1 MRRREFIIAF
11 GSTALAWPLAARAQQ
26 AGKLPIIG
34 YLGSGSADTN
44 PELIQGFF
52 RGLAEVGY
60 VPDRNVAIGY
70 RWANGDYSRLQTLA
84 AEFVADRVNVIVT
97 FAGFPTA
104 LAAKAATTTTPIV
117 FMIGG
122 DPIAGGLVASL
133 NHPGGNL
140 TGITATA
147 SEVGPKRLEILRE
160 LVPNADAI
168 AVLVNPNNR
177 TAMASTR
184 DKNLRSTAAV
194 LGVELKYLNATNAGE
209 IEAAFAEIAK
219 QRIGALY
226 VVPDPYFINQSK
238 VFAEFSNQF
247 AVPTSTEMLEF
258 PRLGGL
264 TSYGM
269 DFRDMNRLAGICA
282 GQILKGAK
290 PDELPVQQAT
300 KFELIINRK
309 TAQALGLRVP
319 DKLLATADQVIE

>member
-1 MRRREFIIAF
+1 MRRREFI
-11 GSTALAWPLAARAQQ
+11 ALLGGASAWPLTARAQQ
-26 AGKLPIIG
+26 AGKLPVIG
-34 YLGSGSADTN
+34 YLGNGSADAN
-44 PELIQGFF
+44 PELLLGFF
-52 RGLAEVGY
+52 KGLAEVRY
-60 VPDRNVAIGY
+60 IPDRNVTIEY
-70 RWANGDYSRLQTLA
+70 RWANGDYNQLPTLA

-104 LAAKAATTTTPIV
+104 LAAKAATTTTPII

-133 NHPGGNL
+133 SHPGGNL

-147 SEVGPKRLEILRE
+147 SEIGPKRLEILRQ

-184 DKNLRSTAAV
+184 DKNLRSAAEV
-194 LGVELKYLNATNAGE
+194 LGVELKYLNATSAGE
-209 IEAAFAEIAK
+209 IEAAFAEISK
-219 QRIGALY
+219 QHIRALF

-238 VFAEFSNQF
+238 LFAKLSNQY
-247 AVPTSTEMLEF
+247 ALPTSTEMLNF

-264 TSYGM
+264 MSYGM
-269 DFRDMNRLAGICA
+269 DFQDMNCLAGIYA

-290 PDELPVQQAT
+290 PTDLPVQEAT

-309 TAQALGLRVP
+309 AAKALGLEIP
-319 DKLLATADQVIE
+319 DKLLATADEAIE

>member
-1 MRRREFIIAF
+1 MKRREFITILGGA
-11 GSTALAWPLAARAQQ
+11 AAWPLTARAQQ
-26 AGKLPIIG
+26 AGKLPAIG
-34 YLGSGSADTN
+34 YLGNGSADAN
-44 PELIQGFF
+44 PELLQGFF
-52 RGLAEVGY
+52 KGLAEVRY
-60 VPDRNVAIGY
+60 IPDRNVTIEY
-70 RWANGDYSRLQTLA
+70 RWANGDYNQLLTLA
-84 AEFVADRVNVIVT
+84 AELVADRVIVIVT

-104 LAAKAATTTTPIV
+104 LAAKAATTTTPII

-133 NHPGGNL
+133 SHPGGNL

-147 SEVGPKRLEILRE
+147 SEIGPKRLEILRQ

-184 DKNLRSTAAV
+184 DKNLRSAAEV
-194 LGVELKYLNATNAGE
+194 LGLELKYLNATSAGE
-209 IEAAFAEIAK
+209 IEAAFAEISK
-219 QRIGALY
+219 QRIRALF

-238 VFAEFSNQF
+238 LFAKLSNQY
-247 AVPTSTEMLEF
+247 ALPTSTEMLDF

-264 TSYGM
+264 MSYGM
-269 DFRDMNRLAGICA
+269 DFQDMNRLAGIYA

-290 PDELPVQQAT
+290 PTDLPVQEAT

-309 TAQALGLRVP
+309 AAKALGLEIP
-319 DKLLATADQVIE
+319 DKLLATADEVIE